1 MTYQQLCV
9 YIKKKADA
17 SPRILNLLLDHYLGK
32 PVEHV
37 QHQVVP
43 TFIFQCVEP
52 PGDKAQDAQVIKKE
66 QFILPEG
73 QK

>member
-1 MTYQQLCV
+1 MTYLELCI

-32 PVEHV
+32 PVERF

-43 TFIFQCVEP
+43 TFVIHSVPEHNAEEAEIVDGERFQ
-52 PGDKAQDAQVIKKE
+52 
-66 QFILPEG
+66 LPEG
-73 QK
+73 S